1 MKTTNLLKIVIM
13 ILIVSMAATNAK
25 ADKYY
30 SLLDNGVLT
39 IYYGTPTTEQTKL
52 NTYHDLS
59 AYMDYQYY
67 EDKNAQ
73 HINKVVIDRSMR
85 NQQPSGIN
93 HWFRNLQNLEEV
105 TGLGF
110 LSTKGVTILDG
121 MFQDCPKLRKIEFS
135 TTVSGVKYTFSTA
148 TITSMF
154 GMFSNCKSLRTLD
167 LSTFDTKNVTRTGTM
182 FQYCSSLQTIL
193 VGNDWNM
200 SKVTG
205 NNGRD
210 MFGGCNSL
218 CGKIKYSSSNTNNQ
232 TFANTDNYLLS
243 YTSTK
248 TGYATIL
255 NGTTLM
261 FCYDNYYNA
270 NSEMCF
276 ELNSEDQEPGWIS
289 QNGDITNVIFN
300 PEFHSIKPTSFYKW
314 FYQCTKL
321 TSVEGV
327 ENLIMYN
334 ATNLAYMFYEC
345 SSLQKLDLSSLNTST
360 KVDDF
365 SYMFYNCK
373 NLSKLKL
380 MSRTIYSDTRYCNMS
395 YMFAGCSALTSSN
408 FLEGFHIEKVKDLSH
423 IFSGC
428 SSINGFPK
436 TGVAGEHINVS
447 LCENLSYMF
456 SGCSSVQDL
465 SVLKYFNTSSVTN
478 MECMFMG
485 CSNITELRLESF
497 DTKRVTQMKGMF
509 GNCSSLKLILVSP
522 DKWSIENVTSSAA
535 CFSKC
540 TSLVGGKG
548 TTFSSASGSYAR
560 IDQGPANPGYLTPYE
575 SSITYT
581 LNGGTT
587 SGNPTS
593 YTIDTETFTL
603 NNSTRAGHEF
613 VGWSGTGIT
622 GKSKSVKIPTGST
635 YPREYT
641 AHWICDLNSS
651 SNTAKVLLSSAQY
664 DGSPITYTITVNN
677 VVLHEGT
684 DYTLSNPYFAING
697 AGSYTLTIN
706 GVGDYKGSKTFN
718 FTITKAP
725 KEITPVVKLES
736 SVLVFTGS
744 PLEPKVK
751 VFDGDTEIASS
762 EYTVTY
768 SSNTGVGKATVT
780 ISDKPDGEY
789 IIKTVDM
796 EFSIVNP
803 EKVFMV
809 TYQFSIPGYAD
820 FQVPSMKNEPTTP
833 PAELSITG
841 YTLDGVFKDDAYHSP
856 WNFDNDI
863 VTDNITLYAK
873 FSLNLHTLTF
883 VLDGT
888 TIKSDKIAYN
898 AAVTYPSISPK
909 AGHKFSGWDQTIT
922 TMPDHDVTISG
933 GYSPNPHK
941 VTFTVGGEVAETV
954 NSFYGQSISKILPV
968 KDGYVFV
975 PSGDYPATVPDE
987 DISIAGGF
995 EIGTFTIY
1003 YKLDYE
1009 DYEKISLVYGS
1020 AVEALPDPPAKT
1032 GCTFSGWGDI
1042 PTTMPGHNV
1051 YIYGSYVKNKHTV
1064 TFYIDGEVYRTLT
1077 VAYGDK
1083 IYPPS
1088 APYRNGTKF
1097 SGWNGVPETMP
1108 DNDVEIRGSFA
1119 TPVAS
1124 VEESSDTKVWA
1135 YGHTICIETA
1145 PDTKYQIIDLS
1156 GRVITTSSTKSN
1168 HDEINLSRSG
1178 IFIIVAGGR
1187 SYKVSVR

>member
-1 MKTTNLLKIVIM
+1 MKTNNLLKNV
-13 ILIVSMAATNAK
+13 ILILVIAMAATNAK
-25 ADKYY
+25 ADNYY
-30 SLLDNGVLT
+30 SILDSGVLT
-39 IYYGTPTTEQTKL
+39 IYYGTPTTTQQGL
-52 NTYHDLS
+52 HTYYNLS
-59 AYMDYQYY
+59 ANMNYQFATADY
-67 EDKNAQ
+67 AQ

-85 NQQPSGIN
+85 NHQPSGIN
-93 HWFRNLQNLEEV
+93 YWFRNLQNLEEV

-121 MFQDCPKLRKIEFS
+121 MFDYCIKLRKIEFTS
-135 TTVSGVKYTFSTA
+135 TFSGSTYKFQ
-148 TITSMF
+148 TSHITSLF
-154 GMFSNCKSLRTLD
+154 GMFSNCSSLRTLD
-167 LSTFDTKNVTRTGTM
+167 LNTFDTQNVTRTATM

-210 MFGGCNSL
+210 MFDGCKSL

-232 TFANTDNYLLS
+232 TFANTNNYLLS

-289 QNGDITNVIFN
+289 QNGSITNVIFN
-300 PEFHSIKPTSFYKW
+300 PEFNSIKPTSFYKW

-345 SSLQKLDLSSLNTST
+345 SSLQKLDLSSRNTST
-360 KVDDF
+360 KVSDF

-408 FLEGFHIEKVKDLSH
+408 FLEGFHIERANSMSH

-428 SSINGFPK
+428 SSINGFYE

-465 SVLKYFNTSSVTN
+465 SVLKNFNTSSVTN

-497 DTKRVTQMKGMF
+497 DTKKVTHMKGMF

-540 TSLVGGKG
+540 TRLVGGMG

-560 IDQGPANPGYLTPYE
+560 IDQGPANPGYLTPYK

-581 LNGGTT
+581 LNGGTM

-593 YTIDTETFTL
+593 YTIETETFTL
-603 NNSTRAGHEF
+603 KNPTRNGYEF
-613 VGWSGTGIT
+613 EGWSGTGIT

-641 AHWICDLNSS
+641 ANWICDLTSPY
-651 SNTAKVLLSSAQY
+651 NTAKVNLSSDQY
-664 DGSPITYTITVNN
+664 NGSPITYTITVNDG
-677 VVLHEGT
+677 VLCEGV
-684 DYTLSNPYFAING
+684 DYVLSNPYFEING
-697 AGSYTLTIN
+697 TGEYTLTIN
-706 GVGDYKGSKTFN
+706 GVGAYKGSKTFK

-725 KEITPVVKLES
+725 VEITPVVKLES
-736 SVLVFTGS
+736 TVVLYTGS
-744 PLEPKVK
+744 PIEPKVK
-751 VFDGDTEIASS
+751 VFDGDTEIAPS
-762 EYTVTY
+762 EYSVVY
-768 SSNTGVGKATVT
+768 SSNTGVGTATVT
-780 ISDKPDGEY
+780 IGDMPDGEY
-789 IIKTVDM
+789 IIKTVDV

-809 TYQFSIPGYAD
+809 TYKINVTGFDDIL
-820 FQVPSMKNEPTTP
+820 VPSLKNETTTP

-841 YTLDGVFKDDAYHSP
+841 YTLEGVFKDDEYSSP
-856 WNFDNDI
+856 WDFDSDI
-863 VTDNITLYAK
+863 VDDDITLYAK
-873 FSLNLHTLTF
+873 FALNQHTLTF
-883 VLDGT
+883 VLDGA
-888 TIKSDKIAYN
+888 TILSEKLYYN
-898 AAVTYPSISPK
+898 ASITYPTVSTK
-909 AGHKFSGWDQTIT
+909 TGYNFSGWDKTIT
-922 TMPDHDVTISG
+922 TMPDQDVTISG
-933 GYSPNPHK
+933 GYSPKPHK
-941 VTFTVGGEVAETV
+941 VTFVVEGEEAETV
-954 NSFYGQSISKILPV
+954 NTFFGQSVSLILPV

-975 PSGDYPATVPDE
+975 PTGDYPSTVPDS
-987 DISIAGGF
+987 DITISSTF

-1003 YKLDYE
+1003 YELDNA
-1009 DYEKISLVYGS
+1009 DYKTISLVYGS
-1020 AVEALPDPPAKT
+1020 AVEALPAPPAKT
-1032 GCTFSGWGDI
+1032 GFTFSGWSEI

-1051 YIYGSYVKNKHTV
+1051 YIYGSYEKNQHKL
-1064 TFYIDGEVYRTLT
+1064 TFYVDGEVYRTYT
-1077 VAYGDK
+1077 IGYGDK
-1083 IYPPS
+1083 IKAPN
-1088 APYRNGTKF
+1088 APYKRDGKF
-1097 SGWNGVPETMP
+1097 SGWGNVPETMP
-1108 DNDVEIRGSFA
+1108 DKDVEIHGSFA
-1119 TPVAS
+1119 TPVAD
-1124 VEESSDTKVWA
+1124 VDQQSDTKVWA
-1135 YGHTICIETA
+1135 YNRTVYIETA
-1145 PDTKYQIIDLS
+1145 LDSQYKIIDLQ
-1156 GRVITTSSTKSN
+1156 GRTLTTSTTKSN
-1168 HDEINLSRSG
+1168 HEEINLSHPG
-1178 IFIIVAGGR
+1178 IFIIVVNDK